1 MGTEETEHDK
11 KKQTSQKDRNQ
22 TLENLMSEIETIRAS
37 LKKRKTDTTTLKIL
51 FYTGL
56 AVLLLGFIYTNQT
69 LQRAQHR
76 NLESNISLLKGQ
88 VNQTI
93 LLLEKKLHKEILDL
107 DTKLKGTSNTS
118 LDDRIQNLNNA
129 LDQLEPQATSISIL
143 IKRVKRTSSEL
154 SHLVEA
160 ENLDADD
167 LH

>member
-11 KKQTSQKDRNQ
+11 KKPASQKDRNQ
-22 TLENLMSEIETIRAS
+22 TLENLISEIETIRVS

-69 LQRAQHR
+69 LQKAQHR

-88 VNQTI
+88 VNQTM

-107 DTKLKGTSNTS
+107 DTKLKGTSSTS
-118 LDDRIQNLNNA
+118 FHDRIQNLNTA
-129 LDQLEPQATSISIL
+129 LDQLEPQATSIISL
-143 IKRVKRTSSEL
+143 IERAKRTSSEL
-154 SHLVEA
+154 SRLVEP
-160 ENLDADD
+160 ENLEVED

>member
-11 KKQTSQKDRNQ
+11 KKQASQKDRNQ
-22 TLENLMSEIETIRAS
+22 TLENLMSEIETIRVS

-88 VNQTI
+88 VNQTM

-107 DTKLKGTSNTS
+107 DTKLKGTSSTS
-118 LDDRIQNLNNA
+118 FHDRIQNLNNA

-143 IKRVKRTSSEL
+143 IDRDKRVSSEL
-154 SHLVEA
+154 SRLVEP
-160 ENLDADD
+160 ENLEVED

>member
-1 MGTEETEHDK
+1 MGNEETKHEK
-11 KKQTSQKDRNQ
+11 NKQTSQKDDSQ
-22 TLENLMSEIETIRAS
+22 TLENLTSELETIRVS
-37 LKKRKTDTTTLKIL
+37 LRKGKTDTTTLKIL

-56 AVLLLGFIYTNQT
+56 AVLLFGFIYTNQT

-76 NLESNISLLKGQ
+76 NLESHISLLQSQ
-88 VNQTI
+88 VNHTM
-93 LLLEKKLHKEILDL
+93 LLLEKKLHKEIIDL

-129 LDQLEPQATSISIL
+129 LDQLEPQATSISSL

-154 SHLVEA
+154 SRLVEP
-160 ENLDADD
+160 ENLEVED

>member
-1 MGTEETEHDK
+1 MGNEKTEHNK
-11 KKQTSQKDRNQ
+11 KNQTSPKDSNQ
-22 TLENLMSEIETIRAS
+22 TLENLTLELETIQVG
-37 LKKRKTDTTTLKIL
+37 LKKGKTDTTTLKIL

-56 AVLLLGFIYTNQT
+56 AVLLFGFIYTNQT

-76 NLESNISLLKGQ
+76 NLESHISLLQGQ
-88 VNQTI
+88 VNHTM

-129 LDQLEPQATSISIL
+129 LDQLEPQAHSISIL
-143 IKRVKRTSSEL
+143 IERVKRTSSEL
-154 SHLVEA
+154 INLVEA
-160 ENLDADD
+160 ENLEAED

>member
-11 KKQTSQKDRNQ
+11 KKQASEKDRNQ
-22 TLENLMSEIETIRAS
+22 NLENLISEIETIRVS

-88 VNQTI
+88 VNQTM

-107 DTKLKGTSNTS
+107 DTKLKGTSSTS
-118 LDDRIQNLNNA
+118 FHDRIQNLNNA
-129 LDQLEPQATSISIL
+129 LDQLEPQATSISSL
-143 IKRVKRTSSEL
+143 IERVKRTSSEL
-154 SHLVEA
+154 SRLVEP
-160 ENLDADD
+160 ENLEVED

>member
-11 KKQTSQKDRNQ
+11 KKQASQKDRNQ
-22 TLENLMSEIETIRAS
+22 TLENLMSEIETIRVS

-88 VNQTI
+88 VNQTM
-93 LLLEKKLHKEILDL
+93 LLLEKKV
-107 DTKLKGTSNTS
+107 LKG
-118 LDDRIQNLNNA
+118 
-129 LDQLEPQATSISIL
+129 
-143 IKRVKRTSSEL
+143 
-154 SHLVEA
+154 
-160 ENLDADD
+160 
-167 LH
+167 

>member
-1 MGTEETEHDK
+1 MGNEETEQNK
-11 KKQTSQKDRNQ
+11 KKQTSQKDSNQ
-22 TLENLMSEIETIRAS
+22 TLKNLTSELETIRVG
-37 LKKRKTDTTTLKIL
+37 LKKGKTDTTTLKIL

-56 AVLLLGFIYTNQT
+56 AVLLFGFIYTNQT

-76 NLESNISLLKGQ
+76 NLESHISLLQGQ
-88 VNQTI
+88 VNHTM

-167 LH
+167 LQ

>member
-1 MGTEETEHDK
+1 MGNEETKHEK
-11 KKQTSQKDRNQ
+11 NKQTSQKDDSQ
-22 TLENLMSEIETIRAS
+22 TLENLTSELETIRVS
-37 LKKRKTDTTTLKIL
+37 LRKRKTDTTTLKIL

-56 AVLLLGFIYTNQT
+56 AVLLFGFIYTNQT

-76 NLESNISLLKGQ
+76 NLESHISLLQGQ
-88 VNQTI
+88 VNHTM
-93 LLLEKKLHKEILDL
+93 LLLEKKLHKEIIDL
-107 DTKLKGTSNTS
+107 GTKLKGTSNTS